1 MFTPSS
7 VKQSGNPDSP
17 SVEYPVG
24 TRNRWSRLQ
33 IAFDG
38 LPPGHWLELSA
49 ALRADPDEEAVDVA
63 DFAALGIEFRT
74 EDGSSIDVPRV
85 PGLGRTTIDAHG
97 AWLAGPSGSAG
108 RAFRDLRLCFYL
120 PAPASR
126 VVVSI
131 RSWRNTRT
139 FHVGVPVLREA
150 LGGPPSSDA
159 GDGEAGR
166 ATAPPYR
173 PTALG
178 KDPVWF
184 RYGLVPSRPITL
196 RGQLVRSGTAD
207 GGVVHVVFRDAA
219 GALIA
224 PPYPG
229 IMATASLPA
238 FVNIP
243 IHRDAYRFAVE
254 IAPPPGAVTL
264 DAGFAAWSEPSTV
277 ALISAPEVLLGGDLR
292 LEALAEEAGGS
303 AGSVVAGLLARL
315 GRDAASPGADLRLD
329 LAPAGLAE
337 PHAPL
342 QACAVARSG
351 SEAARWTAEGLRLDR
366 WPAWPLPE
374 SPDWRADPF
383 SAPAWRLAFQSLS
396 WLRGAVGEGDRS
408 ARGRAVALCLSWS
421 RANSWGQPADP
432 LSLHPTCLARR
443 AETLLG
449 VLSAALRD
457 AAEED
462 APTLDALGCEVVQH
476 GLALAEI
483 LGQNTLTGTLLE
495 IQAAASLLGI
505 GRALSTFPMAAHW
518 TSLAISGLRR
528 SFDEQ
533 LGLHGALASGSYHGR
548 LELVAL
554 GLALL
559 PVLRSPGQ
567 PTGTLAEHLES
578 HLVPAWRGLAR
589 LLEPDGTLP
598 LFCAAPAHVDGR
610 AWIARLAA
618 SQETCWIADAAGHVG
633 AAADGTADGARG
645 ALALRRTGREGW
657 ASFTSD
663 FAAQH
668 DPLDHR
674 DCTAFT
680 FATGAMGW
688 ITDAGGSHPQQT
700 RRLGRHLAAG
710 SAHNVVLPDGRE
722 QMAGSGFLRPAVRIG
737 AATVHVIDTTVH
749 GPDYRHARA
758 FVLLDDL
765 SGIAVFDTFTAA
777 GRPLFLEGFLH
788 FARAVTVALIDPQ
801 RAYGLRDGR
810 RLSIVARMLAGR
822 SGGTSLTSGW
832 NGSPPEVRGSGAG
845 PDEAMQPAAVLRYGM
860 TGRETVCGG
869 LLITPRPESL
879 AELTRI
885 TESDPFAALV
895 FP

>member
-1 MFTPSS
+1 MFTPTS

-17 SVEYPVG
+17 SLEYPVG

-33 IAFDG
+33 IAFDR
-38 LPPGHWLELSA
+38 LPPGRWLELSA
-49 ALRADPDEEAVDVA
+49 VLRADPDEEAVDVA
-63 DFAALGIEFRT
+63 DFAALGMEFRT
-74 EDGSSIDVPRV
+74 EDGSGIDFSRV

-97 AWLAGPSGSAG
+97 AWLAGPSGSAAV
-108 RAFRDLRLCFYL
+108 RALRDLRLCFYL
-120 PAPASR
+120 PAPASQL
-126 VVVSI
+126 VVSI
-131 RSWRNTRT
+131 RSWRNTRI

-159 GDGEAGR
+159 GDDGAGR
-166 ATAPPYR
+166 AVAPPYR
-173 PTALG
+173 PIALG
-178 KDPVWF
+178 NDPVWF

-196 RGQLVRSGTAD
+196 RGQLVRSGADD

-219 GALIA
+219 GARVA

-264 DAGFAAWSEPSTV
+264 DAGFAAWSEPSTL

-292 LEALAEEAGGS
+292 LEAIAEEAGGS
-303 AGSVVAGLLARL
+303 AESVVASLLARL
-315 GRDAASPGADLRLD
+315 GRDGASPGAGLRLD
-329 LAPAGLAE
+329 LAPAALAE

-351 SEAARWTAEGLRLDR
+351 SEASTWTAEGLRLGR

-396 WLRGAVGEGDRS
+396 WLGGTTGEGDRS
-408 ARGRAVALCLSWS
+408 ARGRAAALCLSWS
-421 RANSWGQPADP
+421 RANPWGQPADP

-449 VLSAALRD
+449 VLSAAVRD

-462 APTLDALGCEVVQH
+462 APILDALGCEVVQH

-495 IQAAASLLGI
+495 IQAATSLLGI
-505 GRALSTFPMAAHW
+505 GRALPTFPMAAHW
-518 TSLAISGLRR
+518 ISLAISALRR

-533 LGLHGALASGSYHGR
+533 LGLQDAPAQGSYHGR
-548 LELVAL
+548 LELLAL

-567 PTGTLAEHLES
+567 PTEALAEHLES
-578 HLVPAWRGLAR
+578 RLAPAWRRLAT

-598 LFCAAPAHVDGR
+598 LFGAAPAPVDGR
-610 AWIARLAA
+610 AWIARLAVT
-618 SQETCWIADAAGHVG
+618 QGRPWIADAAGD
-633 AAADGTADGARG
+633 AADETADGAQG
-645 ALALRRTGREGW
+645 VLAVRRAGREGW

-663 FAAQH
+663 FAAQY

-688 ITDAGGSHPQQT
+688 ITDAGGSQPQQS

-765 SGIAVFDTFTAA
+765 SGIAVFDAFAAA

-788 FARAVTVALIDPQ
+788 FDRAVTVALIDPQ

-832 NGSPPEVRGSGAG
+832 NGSPPVQGSVAG

-869 LLITPRPESL
+869 LLITSRPESL

-885 TESDPFAALV
+885 SESEPFAALV